1 MTQISTHRPTIKKYT
16 KKTTPKLCKSQWP
29 TVYKCIKQQHQKQN
43 LSHKTRVIDVSVVD
57 LEQKEVETGLHAH
70 FKFGEH

>member
-1 MTQISTHRPTIKKYT
+1 MKKKYKENNANRNALNNNT
-16 KKTTPKLCKSQWP
+16 K
-29 TVYKCIKQQHQKQN
+29 KQN

-70 FKFGEH
+70 FKFGEHRQIRIKT